1 MILGECFEKF
11 LDRSPVSVIVRIL
24 VEVISDSGE
33 RDQVPRPR
41 TLESVTLL

>member
-1 MILGECFEKF
+1 VLKRIASALKPDGIF
-11 LDRSPVSVIVRIL
+11 LMLRIL